1 MPKVFVTGI
10 TGLLGQNI
18 VRDLLKLNY
27 DVVGLLRSN
36 PNNYEIKDKRLKL
49 ITASLFDDFS
59 SILPTVDYVIH
70 IAANTSQ
77 NGLNRKEYDDVNF
90 NASLQLANS
99 ACLAEV
105 KKFIYVST
113 ANTLGFGDIHNLG
126 NEENPMRFPF
136 TKSYYAQSKLKA
148 EEELMKLKDKLNI
161 TIINPT
167 FMLGAYDSKPSSGKL
182 IYMVLNKKIAFYP
195 PGGKNIVHVKD
206 VSNAIIQSL
215 TKGKSGNKLLV
226 ANENLSYLEI
236 FRKIKNHT
244 KQRTVL
250 IPLPKVVL
258 NFLGYFG
265 DILRF
270 FRIKTSLSSINM
282 NILCVNN
289 FFSNKK
295 SIKELNLKY
304 RSANTAI
311 EEAIEYFKS

>member
-10 TGLLGQNI
+10 TGLLGQNV
-18 VRDLLKLNY
+18 VRDLLKRHY

-36 PNNYEIKDKRLKL
+36 PKNYEVKDQRLKL
-49 ITASLFDDFS
+49 VSASLFDDFS
-59 SILPTVDYVIH
+59 SVLSTVDYVIH

-215 TKGKSGNKLLV
+215 TKGYSGNQLLV

-236 FRKIKNHT
+236 FRKIKNYT
-244 KQRTVL
+244 KQSTIL
-250 IPLPKVVL
+250 LPLPKVAL
-258 NFLGYFG
+258 NFLGYSG

-295 SIKELNLKY
+295 SIQELNLKY
-304 RSANTAI
+304 RSANSAI